1 MKRTLIP
8 MALAAGVVA
17 VLVAASTAFATGT
30 RTHARTGRSTSQIAS
45 LQAQVVDLG
54 AQVKALSK
62 QVTAL
67 KKQQAAQLG
76 YIDSIYDQETC
87 VAALSADAIEG
98 TWLVIDKVAQPVLSM
113 TFFGSPSPVDD
124 KGTCNRFK
132 VSRTL
137 LQVPPNFVALAKMIA
152 WLQS

>member
-1 MKRTLIP
+1 MKRTLILV
-8 MALAAGVVA
+8 ALAAGIVA

-30 RTHARTGRSTSQIAS
+30 RSHVGTGQSTSQIAS
-45 LQAQVVDLG
+45 LEAQVADLG
-54 AQVKALSK
+54 AQVSALSK

-67 KKQQAAQLG
+67 KKQQATQLG

-87 VAALSADAIEG
+87 VATLTADALQG
-98 TWLVIDKVAQPVLSM
+98 TWLVIDKIAQPVLST

-137 LQVPPNFVALAKMIA
+137 LQVPPNFQALAKMIA